1 MNCKA
6 AGLIRCFQCAQIVL
20 PSVLIVKLYVA
31 ASKCYGCAFMIF
43 VVDFVMYHFFKIS
56 SAGFQTDFTGIFFS
70 CSQFSMGQHETVV
83 SFVLSV
89 ASKEVC
95 SNGAQ
100 KC

>member
-56 SAGFQTDFTGIFFS
+56 SAGFQTDFTGIFFPVPNLAWVNMRPS
-70 CSQFSMGQHETVV
+70 SV
-83 SFVLSV
+83 SY
-89 ASKEVC
+89 C
-95 SNGAQ
+95 P
-100 KC
+100 